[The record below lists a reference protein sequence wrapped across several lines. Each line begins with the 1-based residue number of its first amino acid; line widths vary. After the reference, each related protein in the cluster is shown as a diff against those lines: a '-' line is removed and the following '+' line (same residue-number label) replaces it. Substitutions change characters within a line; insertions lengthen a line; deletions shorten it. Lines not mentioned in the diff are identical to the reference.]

1 MKDPDDR
8 TSLKSCRA
16 IVDVLCD
23 YLEGELPP
31 EEAMDFD
38 SHMADCPP
46 CVSFLKTYRKTTE
59 LCRSLSPEEIP
70 TELKERLKQFLE
82 RRRGR

>member
-8 TSLKSCRA
+8 TSLKTCRA

-31 EEAMDFD
+31 EEERDFD

-46 CVSFLKTYRKTTE
+46 CVSFLKTYKKTTE
-59 LCRSLSPEEIP
+59 ICRSLSPEEIP
-70 TELKERLKQFLE
+70 PELKERLKLFLE

>member
-8 TSLKSCRA
+8 SSFESCRA

-23 YLEGELPP
+23 YLEGQLPP
-31 EEAMDFD
+31 EDERDFD

-46 CVSFLKTYRKTTE
+46 CLAFLKTYRKTTE
-59 LCRSLSPEEIP
+59 ICRSLSPEEIP
-70 TELKERLKQFLE
+70 RELKERLKQFLKTRE
-82 RRRGR
+82 GR